1 MQTLVPV
8 VSSNISAI
16 GYDQAQQVMRV
27 KFTNGS
33 VYDYQHVPKEVHDKI
48 MNADSVGST
57 FNKEVKSKPSIY
69 PFAKV

>member
-27 KFTNGS
+27 KFTTGAQ
-33 VYDYQHVPKEVHDKI
+33 YDYQHVSKETHDKI
-48 MNADSVGST
+48 MNAKSVGST
-57 FNKEVKSKPSIY
+57 FNIEVKSKPGLY